1 MKIYIVR
8 HGETDW
14 NGPRRLQGRSDI
26 PLNETGI
33 EEAKITGEALKDVAD
48 NIYLH
53 VCFLLLFFLYTLS
66 YYSHHFGIAQD
77 FDAIYRWICAPTP
90 FRSCSTS
97 ALSLIHIW

>member
-33 EEAKITGEALKDVAD
+33 EEAKITGEALKEAVGK
-48 NIYLH
+48 IGE
-53 VCFLLLFFLYTLS
+53 FLQ
-66 YYSHHFGIAQD
+66 YYRQ
-77 FDAIYRWICAPTP
+77 
-90 FRSCSTS
+90 
-97 ALSLIHIW
+97 

>member
-33 EEAKITGEALKDVAD
+33 EEAKITGEALKDVPFGSGLCQSSDPDKTDSRA
-48 NIYLH
+48 
-53 VCFLLLFFLYTLS
+53 
-66 YYSHHFGIAQD
+66 SHSGPAH
-77 FDAIYRWICAPTP
+77 
-90 FRSCSTS
+90 SSV
-97 ALSLIHIW
+97 